1 MPVAL
6 TLADAVRRL
15 EPGSTVYVP
24 GSSGESAPLVAA
36 LKAESAACAEVRFT
50 GVWLPGVNRV
60 DYGDIHPAARA
71 SGFFVAPEYRT
82 SFAAGRFAYHP
93 IPYSAIPGWFARR
106 GIDVAFLHLSP
117 PDADGLCSVGT
128 AADFTTIA
136 AAAAKV
142 RIGLINP
149 HMPRSR
155 GPAIPYDSLDGV
167 VALDAPL
174 HEVRSAA
181 GPDPATVAIAAE
193 VARWVRD
200 GDTLEIGLGALPS
213 AILQAIT
220 QRRNLRFFSGM
231 ISEPVAKLI
240 DAGAIADDDAAIVA
254 GVAFGDS
261 AFAHR
266 IAKDRRVRFAAVTE
280 THNAATL
287 AAIPNFVA
295 INRVL
300 SVDLLGQCNAEM
312 LGLRQVSGTGGLT
325 DFIRG
330 AQASAGGRAIV
341 ALPATA
347 KHGQLTRII
356 PAHAAGSVISN
367 PRGDAPIVVTEY
379 GSADLRAL
387 DIDARAAALTKIAAP
402 QFRDELTSAWKD
414 MRKAM

>member
-1 MPVAL
+1 MQVTL
-6 TLADAVRRL
+6 SLADAIRRL
-15 EPGSTVYVP
+15 TPGQTVYVP
-24 GSSGESAPLVAA
+24 GSSGESAALVAA
-36 LKAESAACAEVRFT
+36 LKADPARCAGVRFT

-60 DYGDIHPAARA
+60 DYADLHATARA
-71 SGFFVAPEYRT
+71 LGFFVAPEYRNG
-82 SFAAGRFAYHP
+82 FEAGRFAYHP
-93 IPYSAIPGWFARR
+93 IPYSAIPGWYAAQ
-106 GIDVAFLHLSP
+106 GIDVAFLQLSS
-117 PDADGLCSVGT
+117 PDAGGLCSVGT
-128 AADFTTIA
+128 AADFTSIA
-136 AAAAKV
+136 ASTAKV
-142 RIGLINP
+142 KIGLINKQ
-149 HMPRSR
+149 MPRGR
-155 GPAIPYDSLDGV
+155 GPAIPYDSLDV
-167 VALDAPL
+167 VVELDAPL
-174 HEVRSAA
+174 HEVRSGA
-181 GPDPATVAIAAE
+181 GTDDATIAIATE

-200 GDTLEIGLGALPS
+200 GDTIEIGLGALPT
-213 AILQAIT
+213 AILHAIAA
-220 QRRNLRFFSGM
+220 RRNLRFFSGM

-254 GVAFGDS
+254 GVAFGDN

-280 THNAATL
+280 THNGTNL

-295 INRVL
+295 INSVL

-312 LGLRQVSGTGGLT
+312 LGPRQVSGTGGLT

-330 AQASAGGRAIV
+330 AQASQGGRAIV

-347 KHGQLTRII
+347 KDGKLTRLI
-356 PAHAAGSVISN
+356 PAHLGGSVISN

-402 QFRDELTSAWKD
+402 QFRDDLTDAWKE